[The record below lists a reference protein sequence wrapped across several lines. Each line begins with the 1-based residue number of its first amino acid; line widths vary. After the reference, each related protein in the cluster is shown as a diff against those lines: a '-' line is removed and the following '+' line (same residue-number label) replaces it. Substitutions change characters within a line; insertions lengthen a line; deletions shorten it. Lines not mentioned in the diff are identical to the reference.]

1 MSNKYEIKDILSA
14 VNALLKNEKKTPYL
28 LDKIKP
34 SNEKKLKLINE
45 VKNTKVKLTN
55 VPENTE
61 KIILQAEKYLKK

>member
-45 VKNTKVKLTN
+45 VRNTKVKPSN
-55 VPENTE
+55 IPESTE